1 MFSWSYCEDFHDG
14 EIWNQ
19 KGMAK
24 GVKHSQEAWL
34 RLYRRLTV
42 QDLCTNV
49 VVSPGCSTSSLYK
62 LQITITSRFIPG

>member
-49 VVSPGCSTSSLYK
+49 VVSPGDVERRPRIEGGLD
-62 LQITITSRFIPG
+62 LFNW